1 MKHNDFKTKT
11 IREIKLWAWAATV
24 LPLTGLAGIFFLWFV
39 GTDSLLNLT
48 ITIGGTVMFAVAV
61 VWWWWAIRTMR
72 NLVTQWD
79 TTKVKVIEVL
89 DEVVEIRTIVKD
101 TFIKP
106 DDK

>member
-1 MKHNDFKTKT
+1 MKYNDFKNKT
-11 IREIKLWAWAATV
+11 IKEIKLWAWAATV

-39 GTDSLLNLT
+39 GTDSLFDLT

-72 NLVTQWD
+72 NLVNQWD

-101 TFIKP
+101 TLTKS

>member
-11 IREIKLWAWAATV
+11 IREIKLWAWAATI
-24 LPLTGLAGIFFLWFV
+24 LPLTALAGIFFLWFV

-72 NLVTQWD
+72 NLVDQWD
-79 TTKVKVIEVL
+79 NTKIKVIEVL

-101 TFIKP
+101 TFAPP

>member
-11 IREIKLWAWAATV
+11 IREIRLWAWAATV

-89 DEVVEIRTIVKD
+89 DEVVEIRTIVKG
-101 TFIKP
+101 TLTKP